1 MLFQEGEKLRLETH
15 FLVMCLLC
23 ADVLNYGGS
32 VGTTDAEGPVALLPG
47 EIVTFLVG
55 PSGGIG
61 FDGEDG
67 FGNGQARRNLDQEV
81 DVVLHAA
88 NGLDKNF
95 EIVADWCATRPIEVA
110 SSGSQ

>member
-1 MLFQEGEKLRLETH
+1 
-15 FLVMCLLC
+15 
-23 ADVLNYGGS
+23 
-32 VGTTDAEGPVALLPG
+32 
-47 EIVTFLVG
+47 
-55 PSGGIG
+55 
-61 FDGEDG
+61 
-67 FGNGQARRNLDQEV
+67 V